1 MGVLAVVTTN
11 DLYQDCESRFWGICA
26 LCELPPHRHGLDG
39 QQDTEAG
46 MGGQDGSEGH
56 YQCFCPSSFFFSS
69 LRDGG
74 SGLLVW
80 VNTQGWHGLQKPE
93 LEKGIRKEDLYIKAV
108 RIVARD
114 GGLGP
119 AGEGGLK

>member
-11 DLYQDCESRFWGICA
+11 DLYQDCESRFWGIYA

-46 MGGQDGSEGH
+46 MGEQDGSEGH
-56 YQCFCPSSFFFSS
+56 YQCFCPFSFFFSS

-108 RIVARD
+108 RLVARD

>member
-46 MGGQDGSEGH
+46 MGGTGRVGRPLSV
-56 YQCFCPSSFFFSS
+56 
-69 LRDGG
+69 
-74 SGLLVW
+74 LLPV
-80 VNTQGWHGLQKPE
+80 L
-93 LEKGIRKEDLYIKAV
+93 LLLLLSKGRRV
-108 RIVARD
+108 RPAC
-114 GGLGP
+114 LG
-119 AGEGGLK
+119 